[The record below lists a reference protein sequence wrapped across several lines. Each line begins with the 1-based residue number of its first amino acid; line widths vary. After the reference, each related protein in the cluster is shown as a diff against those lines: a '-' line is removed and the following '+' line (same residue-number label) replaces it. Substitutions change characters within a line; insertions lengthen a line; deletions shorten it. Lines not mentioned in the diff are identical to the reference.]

1 MEMLMIFMVIKKYII
16 SFADGNFL
24 QIVGCF
30 LKFSFMGNKTG
41 LRSQFNILLT
51 PTPAWKCLPTPQIFF
66 PTQDSRLLKKKYFRL
81 PDSSKYARAPDST
94 ALAEATK
101 NNLEREI
108 TQLSF

>member
-66 PTQDSRLLKKKYFRL
+66 PTQDSRLLKKKISDFLTPQNMPGL
-81 PDSSKYARAPDST
+81 PTPQHSPDYCWLCSPT
-94 ALAEATK
+94 LLFT
-101 NNLEREI
+101 
-108 TQLSF
+108 TCS

>member
-66 PTQDSRLLKKKYFRL
+66 PTQDSRLLKKKNVQL
-81 PDSSKYARAPDST
+81 PDSSKHARAPDST
-94 ALAEATK
+94 ALE
-101 NNLEREI
+101 
-108 TQLSF
+108 